1 MAHPRTVL
9 LRSLATP
16 AIALGV
22 VAGTIGLTV
31 VTGACGGAIDNS
43 ELFQEGASSSS
54 GASGATPQPTSTPPS
69 KPTATP
75 PPAPTSSP
83 PKPND
88 KPCVVSFKQDVL
100 QLFDDYDCTSSAC
113 HGGNVNEPR
122 ISVNNPTATYQGLKN
137 FKLSTG
143 KAYVVVGATD
153 PKTSGM
159 SCNLRGECGVSM
171 PVGDKLDAEELKIID
186 DWLACGA
193 PLN

>member
-1 MAHPRTVL
+1 MAHPRSVF

-22 VAGTIGLTV
+22 VAGTIGLTI
-31 VTGACGGAIDNS
+31 VTGACGGAIDNG
-43 ELFQEGASSSS
+43 ELFQEGSSS
-54 GASGATPQPTSTPPS
+54 GASGTTPTPTSTPPS

-75 PPAPTSSP
+75 TPAPTSSP

-88 KPCVVSFKQDVL
+88 KPCVVSFEKDVL
-100 QLFDDYDCTSSAC
+100 QLFEDYDCTSSSC
-113 HGGNVNEPR
+113 HGGNLNAPR
-122 ISVNNPTATYQGLKN
+122 ITASNPTGTYQALKS

-143 KAYVVVGATD
+143 KAYVAVGATD
-153 PKTSGM
+153 PKSSAM
-159 SCNLRGECGVSM
+159 YCNLRGQCGVPM
-171 PVGDKLDAEELKIID
+171 PIGDKLDEEELQVID